1 MHLSFTSYH
10 TLALVAGSAV
20 FIWLLSKL
28 MHIGIQQVFT
38 PGSLLILLTAASA
51 ITLATM
57 LYQYS
62 YSSGMNRITV
72 QGLPRGFYQTV
83 KESGGDTRTSFIFR
97 LFAENIA
104 CWLSIISVAW
114 FIFKTAANKS

>member
-10 TLALVAGSAV
+10 TLAVVAGSAV

-28 MHIGIQQVFT
+28 MHIGLQQVFY
-38 PGSLLILLTAASA
+38 PRVLLILLAASTA

-57 LYQYS
+57 LYQYT
-62 YSSGMNRITV
+62 YASGMNRITV

-83 KESGGDTRTSFIFR
+83 KESGGNAGKTFSFRF
-97 LFAENIA
+97 FAEDIA
-104 CWLSIISVAW
+104 CWLSFISVAW
-114 FIFKTAANKS
+114 FVFKTAVNRS